1 MNWYIV
7 QAYSGFEKKVAENI
21 KDIMAKNS
29 LQSSLGEVL
38 VPTHNVTEVKKGKR
52 TQKEKKYF
60 PGYVLVK
67 LDLSKQI
74 YHKIKN
80 IQKVSG
86 FLGPEGN
93 PVPVSDNEVKK
104 IMNQITETE
113 SNPASGMTFEIGEKV
128 RVCDGPFASFSGLV
142 EEIDEEKSR
151 LKVSV
156 SIFGRPT
163 PVDLEYNQVEKN

>member
-7 QAYSGFEKKVAENI
+7 QAYSGFENKVAENI
-21 KDIMAKNS
+21 KDVMAKNA
-29 LQSSLGEVL
+29 LESSLGEVL
-38 VPTHNVTEVKKGKR
+38 VPTHKVTEVKKGKR
-52 TQKEKKYF
+52 TQKNKKYF

-67 LDLSKQI
+67 LDLNKQI

-86 FLGPEGN
+86 FLGPEGK
-93 PVPVSDNEVKK
+93 PVPVSENEVKK
-104 IMNQITETE
+104 IMNQLVEAET
-113 SNPASGMTFEIGEKV
+113 NPSAGISFEIGEKV
-128 RVCDGPFASFSGLV
+128 RVCDGPFASFTGLV

-163 PVDLEYNQVEKN
+163 PVDLEYNQVEKT

>member
-1 MNWYIV
+1 MDWYIV
-7 QAYSGFEKKVAENI
+7 QAYSGFENKVADNI
-21 KDIMAKNS
+21 KDLMSKNS
-29 LQSSLGEVL
+29 LESSLGEVL
-38 VPTHNVTEVKKGKR
+38 VPTHKVTEVKKGKR
-52 TQKEKKYF
+52 TQKQKKYF
-60 PGYVLVK
+60 PGYILVK
-67 LDLSKQI
+67 LDLSKDI

-86 FLGPEGN
+86 FLGPEGK
-93 PVPVSDNEVKK
+93 PVPVSENEVKK

-113 SNPASGMTFEIGEKV
+113 ANPSAGITFEIGEKV
-128 RVCDGPFASFSGLV
+128 RVCDGPFASFTGLV

>member
-7 QAYSGFEKKVAENI
+7 QAYSGFENKVADNI
-21 KDIMAKNS
+21 KDMMAKNS
-29 LQSSLGEVL
+29 LDANLGEVL
-38 VPTHNVTEVKKGKR
+38 VPTHKVTEVKKGKR
-52 TQKEKKYF
+52 KQKQKKYF

-67 LDLSKQI
+67 LDLNKQI

-86 FLGPEGN
+86 FLGPEGK
-93 PVPVSDNEVKK
+93 PVPVSENEVKK
-104 IMNQITETE
+104 IMNQISETE
-113 SNPASGMTFEIGEKV
+113 ANPSAGISFEIGEKV

-142 EEIDEEKSR
+142 EEIDEDKSR

-163 PVDLEYNQVEKN
+163 PVDLEFNQVEKT

>member
-1 MNWYIV
+1 MNWYIA
-7 QAYSGFEKKVAENI
+7 QAYSGFEKKVAESI
-21 KDIMAKNS
+21 KDVMVK
-29 LQSSLGEVL
+29 SSMETNLGEVL
-38 VPTHNVTEVKKGKR
+38 VPTHKVTEVKKGKR
-52 TQKEKKYF
+52 TQKQKKYF
-60 PGYVLVK
+60 PGYILVK
-67 LDLSKQI
+67 LDLNKQI

-86 FLGPEGN
+86 FLGPEGK
-93 PVPVSDNEVKK
+93 PVPVSENEVKK

-113 SNPASGMTFEIGEKV
+113 TNPSAGISFEIGEKV

-142 EEIDEEKSR
+142 EEIDEDKSR

-163 PVDLEYNQVEKN
+163 PVDLEFNQVEKN

>member
-7 QAYSGFEKKVAENI
+7 QAYSGFEKKVADSI
-21 KDIMAKNS
+21 KDVMKK
-29 LQSSLGEVL
+29 SSMETNLGEVL
-38 VPTHNVTEVKKGKR
+38 VPTHKVTEVKKGKR
-52 TQKEKKYF
+52 TQKQKKYF
-60 PGYVLVK
+60 PGYILVK
-67 LDLSKQI
+67 LDLNKQI

-86 FLGPEGN
+86 FLGPEGK
-93 PVPVSDNEVKK
+93 PVPVSENEVKK

-113 SNPASGMTFEIGEKV
+113 TNPSAGISFEIGEKV

-142 EEIDEEKSR
+142 EEIDEDKSR

>member
-7 QAYSGFEKKVAENI
+7 QAYSGFENKVADNI

-29 LQSSLGEVL
+29 LQNNLGEIL
-38 VPTHNVTEVKKGKR
+38 VPTQKVVEVKKGKR

-60 PGYVLVK
+60 PGYILVK
-67 LDLSKQI
+67 LDLNKNI

-86 FLGPEGN
+86 FLGSSDKPT
-93 PVPVSDNEVKK
+93 PISDNEIKRSLGQVS
-104 IMNQITETE
+104 E
-113 SNPASGMTFEIGEKV
+113 SAVTQKSGISFEIGEKV
-128 RVCDGPFASFSGLV
+128 KVCDGPFASFNGLI

-156 SIFGRPT
+156 SIFGRAT
-163 PVDLEYNQVEKN
+163 PVDLEFNQVEKN

>member
-7 QAYSGFEKKVAENI
+7 QAYSGFENKVAENI
-21 KDIMAKNS
+21 KDVMAKNA
-29 LQSSLGEVL
+29 LESSLGEVL
-38 VPTHNVTEVKKGKR
+38 VPTHKVTEVKKGKR
-52 TQKEKKYF
+52 TQKNKKYF

-67 LDLSKQI
+67 LDLNKQI

-86 FLGPEGN
+86 FLGPEGK
-93 PVPVSDNEVKK
+93 PVPVSENEVKK
-104 IMNQITETE
+104 IMNQLVEAET
-113 SNPASGMTFEIGEKV
+113 NPSAGISFEIGEKV
-128 RVCDGPFASFSGLV
+128 RVCDGPFASFTGLV